1 MLSSYSVRSVRQT
14 PLCSCNSD
22 VIISTW
28 RRLAT
33 TLVVILSLSPS
44 AIPRQLLDK
53 IDHTLSLAHTH
64 NLPTVTPTQ
73 VFNHLELAYR
83 YGRLVPNDIPA
94 QDEYDKAFTSY
105 LRCLVDGEDRMR
117 EEDDNSQVWT
127 MTSLLQLHSGVW
139 RTDALAML
147 QSHVHLSFQRKLL
160 KKLWEFNCE
169 QLTIHRESKRRG

>member
-1 MLSSYSVRSVRQT
+1 MILLLVMLSSYSVRSVRQT

-105 LRCLVDGEDRMR
+105 LRCLVDGEEDRMR
-117 EEDDNSQVWT
+117 EE
-127 MTSLLQLHSGVW
+127 
-139 RTDALAML
+139 
-147 QSHVHLSFQRKLL
+147 L
-160 KKLWEFNCE
+160 KKCE
-169 QLTIHRESKRRG
+169 QCSGT

>member
-1 MLSSYSVRSVRQT
+1 MILLLVMLSSYSVRSVRQT

-28 RRLAT
+28 RQLAT
-33 TLVVILSLSPS
+33 TLVLCSIILSLSPS

-73 VFNHLELAYR
+73 VFNHLELAYQ

-105 LRCLVDGEDRMR
+105 LRCLVDGEEDKMR
-117 EEDDNSQVWT
+117 EE
-127 MTSLLQLHSGVW
+127 
-139 RTDALAML
+139 
-147 QSHVHLSFQRKLL
+147 L
-160 KKLWEFNCE
+160 KKCE
-169 QLTIHRESKRRG
+169 QCSGN

>member
-1 MLSSYSVRSVRQT
+1 MILLLVMLSSYSVRSVRQT
-14 PLCSCNSD
+14 ALCSCNGD

-33 TLVVILSLSPS
+33 MHTCLIVVSSSHS

-94 QDEYDKAFTSY
+94 QDKYEKAFTSY
-105 LRCLVDGEDRMR
+105 LRCLVDGEEDRMR
-117 EEDDNSQVWT
+117 EE
-127 MTSLLQLHSGVW
+127 
-139 RTDALAML
+139 
-147 QSHVHLSFQRKLL
+147 L
-160 KKLWEFNCE
+160 KKCE
-169 QLTIHRESKRRG
+169 LCSGT